1 MSGQADA
8 FSDSALLPH
17 FLAVSRAL
25 LARQDVGL
33 VITDSDLR
41 VLRSNVGPGTFG
53 GQGVAPGS
61 LFPEF
66 FEPQDAPAMTLR
78 LREVLDT
85 GSVLSVE
92 LFAPA
97 SGPSERPRA
106 LSLTAARLE
115 AEDGRIIGL
124 VVELKDVSEQRRSR
138 DRLALLHQA
147 ADRIGTLLDAHRTA
161 QDLADLL
168 VPPLGDFASVYLVEA
183 VFSGNEAPE
192 LAGVGGHHLECA
204 AVRATG
210 PWPSGMITPG
220 ERLPPLPNVPHVIN
234 VLRGNAIVTNAR
246 EQIQLY
252 GEGSP
257 LGPLLIPP
265 GGDSALVAPL
275 FARGLALGSV
285 VVWRKQNEPPFD
297 RKDAQLLFEIA
308 SRAALSLDNARRFTR
323 EHRAAVTLQRSLL
336 PLPSAQIT
344 AAQTAGI
351 YRPARSTAGVGGDW
365 FDVVPLPSLRVAF
378 VVGDVVGH
386 GLHAAVTMG
395 RLRAAVRTIAPLDL
409 PPDEVLMQLDDL
421 VQGLAADAEAAASEG
436 TDIGSDGTGATCLYA
451 VYDPLTRRCAIAG
464 AGHPPPAL
472 VRPHGTADFIELDP
486 GPPLGVGGMPFPVT
500 EIEVEPTSTLAL
512 YTDGMVGQPHG
523 DIGTGME
530 RLKSALTHE
539 CRPEC
544 NLPEEADRLVKQ
556 LSDPAPE
563 DDVTLLLARTR
574 TVLDE
579 NTATWEF
586 PRDPKIVPAA
596 RSVTSGQL
604 GAWGLEDLTFTTELV
619 VSELVTNAIRYAVGP
634 VRLRLTRDRIL
645 VCEVSDGSNTQPR
658 LCRARSTDEGGRGLF
673 LVAQL
678 TTRWGCR
685 YGPRG
690 KTIWTEQPLQGVPGG
705 ISR

>member
-1 MSGQADA
+1 M
-8 FSDSALLPH
+8 
-17 FLAVSRAL
+17 
-25 LARQDVGL
+25 
-33 VITDSDLR
+33 ITDRDLR
-41 VLRSNVGPGTFG
+41 VLRSNVGPATFG
-53 GQGVAPGS
+53 GQGVAPDS
-61 LFPEF
+61 LLPEF
-66 FEPQDAPAMTLR
+66 FKPQDAPAMARR
-78 LREVLDT
+78 LGEVLDT
-85 GSVLSVE
+85 GSVLSMEVE
-92 LFAPA
+92 VFAPA
-97 SGPSERPRA
+97 SGISERPRV
-106 LSLTAARLE
+106 LSLRAARLE

-124 VVELKDVSEQRRSR
+124 VVVLNDVSEQRRSQH
-138 DRLALLHQA
+138 RLELLHRA
-147 ADRIGTLLDAHRTA
+147 ADRIGTSLDTHRTA

-168 VPPLGDFASVYLVEA
+168 VPSLGEFASVYLVEA
-183 VFSGNEAPE
+183 VFTGAEAPE
-192 LAGVGGHHLECA
+192 LAGIGGHLLQCA

-210 PWPSGMITPG
+210 PWPNGMITPG

-246 EQIQLY
+246 EQMQLY

-421 VQGLAADAEAAASEG
+421 VQGLAADADAAASEGTDIGFDG

-451 VYDPLTRRCAIAG
+451 VYDPVTHRCAIAG

-500 EIEVEPTSTLAL
+500 EIEVAPTSTLAL

-530 RLKSALTHE
+530 RLKSALTRE

-544 NLPEEADRLVKQ
+544 NLPEAADRLVEQ
-556 LSDPAPE
+556 LSDPAPA

-596 RSVTSGQL
+596 RSVTSRQL

-619 VSELVTNAIRYAVGP
+619 VSELVTNAIRYAVGS
-634 VRLRLTRDRIL
+634 VQLRLTRDRIL
-645 VCEVSDGSNTQPR
+645 VCEVSDGSNSQPR

-690 KTIWTEQPLQGVPGG
+690 KTIWAEQPLQGVPGG
-705 ISR
+705 VSR